1 MARVT
6 IYGRAG
12 CPHTTAARGFYGD
25 DDVEYIDVKKD
36 DEALTRMLV
45 LSRRRRAVPVIVVG
59 EQVTVGFRGG
69 I

>member
-1 MARVT
+1 MARVK
-6 IYGRAG
+6 IYGKAD
-12 CPHTTAARGFYGD
+12 CPHTTGARTYYGD
-25 DDVEYIDVKKD
+25 EDVEYVDVKKD
-36 DEALTRMLV
+36 PDALQEMLV